1 MSRRAWLS
9 SLAMFVLAAVI
20 FSACSQK
27 MQTRSIYA
35 DTLFDAGSLEELE
48 DHAKYIVQGKFQDDA
63 TEDLQSEAG
72 IVLYGATVSSFE
84 ITKVYKGDFEVG
96 DVIKIAEQ
104 YYVEEQDGQQ
114 TLVHYG
120 NYMPSD
126 VGREYLMFFDNP
138 PENSERWKDTYT
150 PLCLDRGRY
159 PVINAKTRSVAGVDK
174 YDQRRTEPRYRG
186 FVPLPAVLQRR
197 DGEIHERMMD
207 SAGISGGT
215 PARARF
221 KGAFQHPPRL
231 DVPVECDPFA
241 GPIGP
246 AAHADFH
253 AVGPPAPETE
263 IDGDVDAV
271 VLSVLPADISLEHRR
286 NGLDA
291 PVG

>member
-197 DGEIHERMMD
+197 D
-207 SAGISGGT
+207 
-215 PARARF
+215 
-221 KGAFQHPPRL
+221 
-231 DVPVECDPFA
+231 
-241 GPIGP
+241 
-246 AAHADFH
+246 
-253 AVGPPAPETE
+253 
-263 IDGDVDAV
+263 
-271 VLSVLPADISLEHRR
+271 
-286 NGLDA
+286 
-291 PVG
+291 

>member
-1 MSRRAWLS
+1 MKKRVPIIVML
-9 SLAMFVLAAVI
+9 LFVTMV

-48 DHAKYIVQGKFQDDA
+48 DHAKYIVQGKFYDDA
-63 TEDLQSEAG
+63 REDIQKDGEV
-72 IVLYGATVSSFE
+72 ITFGATVSSFE

-96 DVIKIAEQ
+96 DVIKVAEQ

-159 PVINAKTRSVAGVDK
+159 PVIDAKTRSVA
-174 YDQRRTEPRYRG
+174 
-186 FVPLPAVLQRR
+186 
-197 DGEIHERMMD
+197 
-207 SAGISGGT
+207 
-215 PARARF
+215 
-221 KGAFQHPPRL
+221 
-231 DVPVECDPFA
+231 
-241 GPIGP
+241 
-246 AAHADFH
+246 
-253 AVGPPAPETE
+253 
-263 IDGDVDAV
+263 DVDNMTNEE
-271 VLSVLPADISLEHRR
+271 LNLDTGDSSLYRQFYKDVIENYM
-286 NGLDA
+286 NG
-291 PVG
+291 

>member
-159 PVINAKTRSVAGVDK
+159 PVINAKTWSVAGVDNMTNEELNLDTGDSSLYRQFYKDVIEK
-174 YDQRRTEPRYRG
+174 Y
-186 FVPLPAVLQRR
+186 
-197 DGEIHERMMD
+197 M
-207 SAGISGGT
+207 
-215 PARARF
+215 
-221 KGAFQHPPRL
+221 
-231 DVPVECDPFA
+231 
-241 GPIGP
+241 
-246 AAHADFH
+246 
-253 AVGPPAPETE
+253 
-263 IDGDVDAV
+263 
-271 VLSVLPADISLEHRR
+271 
-286 NGLDA
+286 NG
-291 PVG
+291 